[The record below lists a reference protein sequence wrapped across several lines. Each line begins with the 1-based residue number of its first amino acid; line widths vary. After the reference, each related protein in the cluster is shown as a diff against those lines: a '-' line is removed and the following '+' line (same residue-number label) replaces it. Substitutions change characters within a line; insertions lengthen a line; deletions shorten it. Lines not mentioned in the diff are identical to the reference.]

1 MSRPLK
7 IIAIT
12 ITSLIAIALLV
23 VVLIYVWPSR
33 STYLQTGTVRSI
45 SYDES
50 IKHYSDVVT
59 AEKARGVLAGNTTQL
74 LTHGSKTAKAVAM
87 LHGVTMNPTQFS
99 GLAKKFFDAGYNV
112 YIPLTPEHGTANGD
126 NHGKVTAKQLVDY
139 ANDAVTTTTGLGDEV
154 GVIGLSGGG
163 MLTTWAA
170 EYRPEVK
177 RVLMLSP
184 FYEPAV
190 AQAAKWQL
198 PFLRVLYGHHVLPD
212 TYTARAHPDD
222 ARFSYSALANYMIV
236 EQNLKSTPTVPSLQ
250 HISLVTSASDD
261 QIDLD
266 LAQQIPQKIADTNN
280 LELQATSLPADWH
293 VGHDI
298 VNLKNKEVAARQD
311 TLFTLYLNSYEG
323 RQTSL

>member
-1 MSRPLK
+1 MSRAFK
-7 IIAIT
+7 IIAIV
-12 ITSLIAIALLV
+12 IASIVIVTLLAV
-23 VVLIYVWPSR
+23 AIIYVWPSY
-33 STYLQTGTVRSI
+33 SAYLQTGTTHSLT
-45 SYDES
+45 YDES
-50 IKHYSDVVT
+50 IKHYGDVVK
-59 AEKARGVLAGNTTQL
+59 AEQARGVVTGNTTQL

-112 YIPLTPEHGTANGD
+112 YVPLTPEHGTANGD
-126 NHGKVTAKQLVDY
+126 DHGKVTAKQLVDY

-154 GVIGLSGGG
+154 GIIGLSGGG

-177 RVLMLSP
+177 RALMLSP

-198 PFLRVLYGHHVLPD
+198 PFLRVLYGQHIIPD

-236 EQNLKSTPTVPSLQ
+236 EQNLKATPTAPSLQ

-261 QIDLD
+261 QIDLN
-266 LAQQIPQKIADTNN
+266 LAQQIPQKIADTNH
-280 LELQATSLPADWH
+280 LQLQAASLPADWH